1 MSSESAGGVKEIK
14 FPLGAELISPVLEWM
29 RTTIPPDPHGEG
41 EHGDAYLV
49 QSVYLDTPEFDV
61 FHRRGSYARAK
72 FRIRRYNQ
80 MDRIF
85 LERKMKRSGT
95 VRKRRVLVPPED
107 LAHLGAELNG
117 ARWPGRWFHDRLALR
132 RLAPVIQMSYRRIA
146 RLGQVGNDYLR
157 VTMDRELRATPTA
170 RFLVPHPVLGEDLLR
185 GGAVLEVKYDHHV
198 PGPVKELMERFRLEP
213 SGLSKY
219 RLGVQSCGLA
229 APEPPTSNGTAVVSE
244 DE

>member
-14 FPLGAELISPVLEWM
+14 FPLSADLIAPVLEWM

-41 EHGDAYLV
+41 EHGDAYFV
-49 QSVYLDTPEFDV
+49 QSVYLDTPEFHV

-72 FRIRRYNQ
+72 FRIRRYNE

-107 LAHLGAELNG
+107 LGHFGVELNG
-117 ARWPGRWFHDRLALR
+117 ARWPGRWFHDRLAVR

-146 RLGQVGNDYLR
+146 RLGRVGNDYLR

-170 RFLVPHPVLGEDLLR
+170 RFVVPQPVTGDDLLR
-185 GGAVLEVKYDHHV
+185 GGAVLEVKYDHGV
-198 PGPVKELMERFRLEP
+198 PGPVKQLMERYGLEP

-229 APEPPTSNGTAVVSE
+229 TPEPLADPAA